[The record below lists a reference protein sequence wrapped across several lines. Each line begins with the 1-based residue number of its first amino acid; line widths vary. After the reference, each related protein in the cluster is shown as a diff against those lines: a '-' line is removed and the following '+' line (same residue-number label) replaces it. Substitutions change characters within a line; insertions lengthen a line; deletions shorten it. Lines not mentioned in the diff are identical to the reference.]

1 MSAHEIVVID
11 SAGQAA
17 ATCAVCGKDVAAESG
32 VTARFDGRTLRFRCQ
47 GCLSRF
53 AADPRAIPLG
63 RPERLLRRRGARA
76 LRATGVQP

>member
-53 AADPRAIPLG
+53 AADP
-63 RPERLLRRRGARA
+63 ERYLSGGPSVCCDGEEHAH
-76 LRATGVQP
+76 